1 MANQRN
7 SAIDIVNNR
16 ESVAVEF
23 PALKFSQFFE
33 PGTSKQS
40 STMVRF
46 DIFGTYKQTSGWCDS
61 IHFDGPD
68 CCRSLGLPVAC
79 RPGFFLFSSSLMPRD
94 KDPGRPP
101 HFQRSGAVGACRAH
115 NPEAVGSK
123 PTFATGWVGLVVV
136 YLTFWLAG
144 LVFAGII
151 VRHLNMATFH
161 PYASLAQLVV
171 ACPS

>member
-1 MANQRN
+1 
-7 SAIDIVNNR
+7 
-16 ESVAVEF
+16 
-23 PALKFSQFFE
+23 
-33 PGTSKQS
+33 
-40 STMVRF
+40 MVRF

-68 CCRSLGLPVAC
+68 CCRSLGLPGAC

-123 PTFATGWVGLVVV
+123 PTFATGWMGLVVDSV
-136 YLTFWLAG
+136 TFCLPRLVRTRPARLSRGRVDFTSCGRAQAARFSFFALSVIRKLTFPPFPRKEWR
-144 LVFAGII
+144 IS
-151 VRHLNMATFH
+151 
-161 PYASLAQLVV
+161 SLI
-171 ACPS
+171 